1 MSVRESAWIGPGR
14 SVGQIV
20 VAPDSG
26 SWRDV
31 AFEAVTKAHREPASD
46 PFSRGNH
53 ERQLTN
59 ATGWCRR
66 TGLQNALDLESVTYG
81 S

>member
-1 MSVRESAWIGPGR
+1 MSVRESARIGPGEALGR
-14 SVGQIV
+14 SLLPQTADRG
-20 VAPDSG
+20 G
-26 SWRDV
+26 DV